1 MNRIYTVG
9 ISCALSL
16 STILSCTEKNN
27 GTDNTQN
34 TGGTQVPVSTPQK
47 VRVDTIATELSSP
60 WGMAFLPDNRV
71 LITEKAGAIRVVQN
85 GKLQTEKVQGVPEVY
100 ANGQG
105 GLLDIQIHPDYAQ
118 NGWIYMTYAKPGN
131 GGGSTTLARTKLQ
144 GNTLSEFK
152 ELFTV
157 DPFVS
162 SGVHFGSRIA
172 FDGKGYVY
180 VSTGERGTKPNAQTL
195 ANHNGKVIR
204 LHDDGRVPAD
214 NPFVNQ
220 AGAKPEI
227 WSYGHRNVQGMV
239 YDAANDILWAHEH
252 GPKGGDEINI
262 VQKGKNYGW
271 PVTTHGIDYDGSI
284 ISNDQEKEGIEPP
297 VHIWVPSIAPC
308 GMTVVTS
315 DKYSG
320 WKGSLLIGALAG
332 QHLARVE
339 VKDRKSVGQERLLEG
354 IGRVRAVA
362 QGPDGYIYVLTE
374 SPGMFL
380 RLMPVQ

>member
-1 MNRIYTVG
+1 MNRMYAVG
-9 ISCALSL
+9 ISCSFFLL
-16 STILSCTEKNN
+16 TLLSCTEKKS
-27 GTDNTQN
+27 GTGSDQAAS
-34 TGGTQVPVSTPQK
+34 GTQVPVSTPQK
-47 VRVDTIATELSSP
+47 VRVDTIATGLSSP

-71 LITEKAGAIRVVQN
+71 LITEKAGAIRIVQN
-85 GKLQTEKVQGVPEVY
+85 GQLQPQEVQGVPKVY

-144 GNTLSEFK
+144 GNALSEFK

-172 FDGKGYVY
+172 FDGKGYVF

-195 ANHNGKVIR
+195 ANQNGKVVR
-204 LHDDGRVPAD
+204 LHDDGSVPAD
-214 NPFVNQ
+214 NPFTNTS
-220 AGAKPEI
+220 GAKPEI
-227 WSYGHRNVQGMV
+227 WSYGHRNVQGLV
-239 YDAANDILWAHEH
+239 YDAATNTLWAHEH

-262 VQKGKNYGW
+262 VEKGKNYGW

-284 ISNDQEKEGIEPP
+284 ISNDQEKEGIAPP

-308 GMTVVTS
+308 GMAVVSS

-339 VKDRKSVGQERLLEG
+339 VKERKSVGQERLLEG
-354 IGRVRAVA
+354 IGRVRAVS

-380 RLMPVQ
+380 RLMPVN